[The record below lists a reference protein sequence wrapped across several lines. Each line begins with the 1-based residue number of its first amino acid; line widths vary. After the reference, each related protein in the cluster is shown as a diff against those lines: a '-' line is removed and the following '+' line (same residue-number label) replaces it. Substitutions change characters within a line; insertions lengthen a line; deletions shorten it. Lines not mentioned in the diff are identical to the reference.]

1 MYKRQVLITPRRS
14 PAAALAEH
22 PGVLGHLT
30 TDDPDPKE
38 LTALLAEHPRDVVIA
53 IDDAELVKK
62 DCTASS
68 FLKKWISTAGDAGN
82 ALLLAGG
89 SAELGSGFSG
99 WHAAARK
106 GRCGIVICPQSSSD
120 AEILGIRMNRS
131 MYVDTVK
138 TGTGYLHTGD
148 GALHSITLAHLG

>member
-1 MYKRQVLITPRRS
+1 MSTERTPR
-14 PAAALAEH
+14 PAEPTRRGRLRVLLGAAPGVGKTFEMLAE
-22 PGVLGHLT
+22 GRRLRDEG
-30 TDDPDPKE
+30 
-38 LTALLAEHPRDVVIA
+38 RDVVIA